1 MKPLYKA
8 NFEITALYVI
18 IRLSLVY
25 KKERSIY
32 KIIPAALQDVMYPN
46 FTYAKNDAEQRVD
59 SLNGIQTQMRV
70 LALSFTTLVFPLFI
84 ENTQDILTC
93 LLSFSLQP

>member
-1 MKPLYKA
+1 MKHIFYFRKWTGQLKTVTQQSCWVKPLYKA

-18 IRLSLVY
+18 IRLPLVY

-46 FTYAKNDAEQRVD
+46 FMYAKNDAEK
-59 SLNGIQTQMRV
+59 
-70 LALSFTTLVFPLFI
+70 
-84 ENTQDILTC
+84 E
-93 LLSFSLQP
+93 